1 MVHESLDLEVLVH
14 VDHLEVA
21 LDQGAPEEAHQVVVQ
36 EDMGLEVQG
45 HRYHFSTYSD
55 ATDEL
60 GCILDRWSFHVF
72 PSD

>member
-1 MVHESLDLEVLVH
+1 MSFLEDLH

-21 LDQGAPEEAHQVVVQ
+21 LVGVPEGVVVQ

-60 GCILDRWSFHVF
+60 GCILDRWSFHVL

>member
-1 MVHESLDLEVLVH
+1 MSLVLGVLDH
-14 VDHLEVA
+14 VDLLGVA
-21 LDQGAPEEAHQVVVQ
+21 LDLGAPEGRQVVVQ

-45 HRYHFSTYSD
+45 HRYHFSTCSD

-60 GCILDRWSFHVF
+60 GCILDHWSFHVL

>member
-1 MVHESLDLEVLVH
+1 MDLEVLVH
-14 VDHLEVA
+14 VDLLEVA
-21 LDQGAPEEAHQVVVQ
+21 LVQDAPEEARQVAVQ
-36 EDMGLEVQG
+36 EDMGLEVQE

-60 GCILDRWSFHVF
+60 GCILDRWSFHVL

>member
-1 MVHESLDLEVLVH
+1 MSLVLGVLDH
-14 VDHLEVA
+14 VDLLVVA
-21 LDQGAPEEAHQVVVQ
+21 LDLGAPEGRQVVVQ

-60 GCILDRWSFHVF
+60 GCILDHWSFHVL
-72 PSD
+72 PSDL

>member
-1 MVHESLDLEVLVH
+1 MSLVLGVLDH
-14 VDHLEVA
+14 VDLLGVA
-21 LDQGAPEEAHQVVVQ
+21 LDLDAPEGRQVVVQ

-60 GCILDRWSFHVF
+60 GCILDHWSFHVL
-72 PSD
+72 PSDL